1 MGWLDHVV
9 QNLRGLLLRRGI
21 FKTLPMQ
28 RFLVRVNAH
37 AGDIAALDDAELQAR
52 TRALGLQLQQHG
64 IADDKATSEMFALIR
79 ETAQRSIGMR
89 HYDVQVMGGW
99 AMLQGRL
106 AEIETGEGKTL
117 TATLP
122 ACTAALAGIPVHIIT
137 VNDYLVK
144 RDADNMRPLYECLGL
159 TIGAITEG
167 MDEVARRAAY
177 ACDVVYGTN
186 KQIAFDY
193 LRDRIVMRKAP
204 CQLAMQVETLHASS
218 PRSERL
224 LMRGLCFA
232 IVDEADSVL
241 IDEACTP
248 LIISQAGQEDKDM
261 SARYR
266 EAWSLAAELNETED
280 YVVTQA
286 ARTVHLTQQG
296 SERLAEAAEHSA
308 IDWPLRKYCEEL
320 VVKALSAARLYQCD
334 HDYLVKEN
342 RVYIIDD
349 FTGRVMKDRTWEQGL
364 HQLIEIKEGC
374 ELSAPTETLA
384 RISYQRFFSRYL
396 HLSGMTGTASE
407 AARELQSVY
416 NLKVTRIPTHRTSQL
431 ELGQTQLFPLAEHK
445 WQAVITRIQE
455 LHRQGRP
462 VLVGTRT
469 VEDSE
474 RVGHMLSAA
483 KLPHQV
489 LNARQD
495 LEEAELINRAGNKGS
510 ITVATNMAGRG
521 TDIPLGP
528 GVEDLGGLHVI
539 AVERNES
546 QRVDR
551 QLFGRSARQ
560 GAPGSA
566 ESILSIEDEILAL
579 NTPKSLQLL
588 AVKGVRDEDAVSARK
603 SRWLIAFCQFRSER
617 KLRSRR
623 RVLERME
630 QYIGKI
636 LSFAGQQE

>member
-1 MGWLDHVV
+1 MRLGAYPERRRVDLGWLDRVA
-9 QNLRGLLLRRGI
+9 QNLPGLLSRRGI
-21 FKTLPMQ
+21 FQALPMQ
-28 RFLVRVNAH
+28 RFLKHVNAQ
-37 AGDIAALDDAELQAR
+37 AWRISGLSDSKLQAR
-52 TRALGLQLQQHG
+52 IQVLGILLQHCGL
-64 IADDKATSEMFALIR
+64 ASKASAEVFALIR

-99 AMLQGRL
+99 AILQGRL

-137 VNDYLVK
+137 VNDYLVE
-144 RDADNMRPLYECLGL
+144 RDADNMRPLYEFLGL
-159 TIGAITEG
+159 TVGAITEG
-167 MDEVARRAAY
+167 MDEPARRAAY

-193 LRDRIVMRKAP
+193 LRDRIVMRNAP
-204 CQLAMQVETLHASS
+204 CRLAMQVEKLHASS

-241 IDEACTP
+241 IDEAGTP
-248 LIISQAGQEDKDM
+248 LIISQAGQKDEDLA
-261 SARYR
+261 ARYR
-266 EAWSLAAELNETED
+266 EAWSLAAALDETED
-280 YVVTQA
+280 YVVNQA
-286 ARTVHLTQQG
+286 ARTVYLTQTG
-296 SERLAEAAEHSA
+296 SQRLAEAAAQTGTH
-308 IDWPLRKYCEEL
+308 WPMQKYCEEL
-320 VVKALSAARLYQCD
+320 VIKALSAARLYQCD

-364 HQLIEIKEGC
+364 HQLVEIKEGC
-374 ELSAPTETLA
+374 EMSVPTETLA

-407 AARELQSVY
+407 AAAELQSVY
-416 NLKVTRIPTHRTSQL
+416 GLKVIRIPTHRASRL
-431 ELGQTQLFPLAEHK
+431 KHGQTQLFPITEHK

-455 LHRQGRP
+455 LHQQGRP

-474 RVGHMLSAA
+474 RVSQMLSAA

-495 LEEAELINRAGNKGS
+495 QEEARADAKKVLAPVAYRIEVSGNQSGC
-510 ITVATNMAGRG
+510 
-521 TDIPLGP
+521 LE
-528 GVEDLGGLHVI
+528 VED
-539 AVERNES
+539 
-546 QRVDR
+546 
-551 QLFGRSARQ
+551 
-560 GAPGSA
+560 
-566 ESILSIEDEILAL
+566 
-579 NTPKSLQLL
+579 
-588 AVKGVRDEDAVSARK
+588 
-603 SRWLIAFCQFRSER
+603 
-617 KLRSRR
+617 
-623 RVLERME
+623 
-630 QYIGKI
+630 
-636 LSFAGQQE
+636 